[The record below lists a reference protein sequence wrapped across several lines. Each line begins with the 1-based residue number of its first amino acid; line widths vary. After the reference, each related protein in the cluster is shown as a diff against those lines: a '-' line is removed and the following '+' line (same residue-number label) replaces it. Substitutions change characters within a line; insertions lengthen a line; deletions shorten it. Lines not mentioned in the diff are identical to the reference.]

1 MFPSSSFLESRKQV
15 NCLDEMMWVEGPV
28 IELNGELILLITLA
42 SDCSGL
48 ATSSALSECMKVVIP
63 DKVAE
68 ILRIETGDMVC
79 LRSADGR
86 FRLHA
91 LKAGVFH

>member
-1 MFPSSSFLESRKQV
+1 
-15 NCLDEMMWVEGPV
+15 LDEMMWVEGPV
-28 IELNGELILLITLA
+28 IKLNGELVLLITLA
-42 SDCSGL
+42 SECSGL
-48 ATSSALSECMKVVIP
+48 ATASDLSECMQVVIP
-63 DKVAE
+63 GKVAE

-91 LKAGVFH
+91 LKAGVLH